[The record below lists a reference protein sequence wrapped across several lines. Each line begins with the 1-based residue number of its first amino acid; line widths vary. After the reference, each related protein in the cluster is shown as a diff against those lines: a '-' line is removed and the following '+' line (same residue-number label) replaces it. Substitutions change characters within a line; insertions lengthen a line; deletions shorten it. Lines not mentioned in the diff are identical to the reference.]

1 MKKII
6 TIHLLVI
13 FLFLTGYAQVD
24 IPDSLLTAPEIKT
37 SVKGGDVF
45 VTFPDG
51 KEKQLTFTKTNEKPF
66 MLKSSNEVLFFRNER
81 ILKGD
86 VEYTRKK
93 IMKVDINTFL
103 EQTISEQKPFKD
115 GKDNTYEI
123 YNIENP
129 CLSLDERSLFFLTA
143 HTATTNQLVRLDLL
157 TGKWNQ
163 LFSAES
169 FELIR
174 SGQFAGY
181 FLIGQYEL
189 GPRGK
194 GIYYYMLDESGKR
207 FKEFDSK
214 ESMLQFKEAIK

>member
-1 MKKII
+1 MII
-6 TIHLLVI
+6 LSLA
-13 FLFLTGYAQVD
+13 GYAQVD
-24 IPDSLLTAPEIKT
+24 IPDSLLNAPEIKA
-37 SVKGGDVF
+37 SVKGGDIF
-45 VTFPDG
+45 VKFPDG

-66 MLKSSNEVLFFRNER
+66 MLNSINEVVFFRNEK

-93 IMKVDINTFL
+93 IMKVDINTFQ
-103 EQTISEQKPFKD
+103 ETTISEQKPFKD

-123 YNIENP
+123 MNIENP
-129 CLSLDERSLFFLTA
+129 CLSLDEASLYFLTA
-143 HTATTNQLVRLDLL
+143 LTATTNQLIRLDLS

-163 LFSAES
+163 MFSAES

-174 SGQFAGY
+174 SGQFTGY

-194 GIYYYMLDESGKR
+194 GIYYYMLDGTGKR

-214 ESMLQFKEAIK
+214 ESMQQFKEATK

>member
-1 MKKII
+1 MKKSMTLNI
-6 TIHLLVI
+6 LMI
-13 FLFLTGYAQVD
+13 FLSLACYAQVD
-24 IPDSLLTAPEIKT
+24 IPDSLLTAPEIKAFI
-37 SVKGGDVF
+37 KGGDVF
-45 VTFPDG
+45 VSFPNG
-51 KEKQLTFTKTNEKPF
+51 PEKQLTFTKTNEKPF
-66 MLKSSNEVLFFRNER
+66 MLKSTNEVLFFRNEK

-86 VEYTRKK
+86 FEYTRKK

-103 EQTISEQKPFKD
+103 EETISEQKPFKD

-123 YNIENP
+123 LNIENP
-129 CLSLDERSLFFLTA
+129 CLSLDETSLYFLTA
-143 HTATTNQLVRLDLL
+143 HTATTNQLIRLDLS

-169 FELIR
+169 FELLR
-174 SGQFAGY
+174 SGPFTGY

-194 GIYYYMLDESGKR
+194 GIYYYLLDGTGKR

-214 ESMLQFKEAIK
+214 ESMQQFKEATK

>member
-1 MKKII
+1 M
-6 TIHLLVI
+6 I
-13 FLFLTGYAQVD
+13 FLSLAGNAQVD
-24 IPDSLLTAPEIKT
+24 IPDSLLTAPEIKA
-37 SVKGGDVF
+37 SIKGGDVF

-51 KEKQLTFTKTNEKPF
+51 KVKQLTFTKTNEKSF
-66 MLKSSNEVLFFRNER
+66 MLKSTNEVLFFRNER

-86 VEYTRKK
+86 VEYTKKK
-93 IMKVDINTFL
+93 IMKVDINSFQETTL
-103 EQTISEQKPFKD
+103 SEQKPFKD
-115 GKDNTYEI
+115 GKDNTYDI
-123 YNIENP
+123 LNIENP
-129 CLSLDERSLFFLTA
+129 CLSLDETSLYFLTA
-143 HTATTNQLVRLDLL
+143 HTATTNQLIKLDLS

-194 GIYYYMLDESGKR
+194 GIYYYMLDVTGKR
-207 FKEFDSK
+207 FKEFDGK
-214 ESMLQFKEAIK
+214 ESMQQFKEATK